1 MGSRQ
6 RASLSDLAKGRLE
19 TGTQLVFRAR
29 WQNPKPGRSW
39 DAASFDKA
47 GRSACQHPRYRLV
60 SREGCDAHGDG
71 VQGNVTG
78 LKRKRRRRSGTCGS
92 LSGSLGR
99 VTPLRPEPPA
109 EVPPGGRDL
118 PQTRRLDGIGNWSN
132 GHDVRCGDRAVL
144 RLGPLVQSGD
154 WPIHVADPTGFA
166 AGDANLYR
174 YVGDNPAT
182 MTDPGAFPAAGAG
195 TARGTRAMCR
205 R

>member
-60 SREGCDAHGDG
+60 SREGCDTHGDG

-78 LKRKRRRRSGTCGS
+78 LKRKRHRRSDTCGS
-92 LSGSLGR
+92 LSASLGR
-99 VTPLRPEPPA
+99 VTPLRPERPA

-118 PQTRRLDGIGNWSN
+118 PQTRTLDGMGN
-132 GHDVRCGDRAVL
+132 RRARWYNPAV
-144 RLGPLVQSGD
+144 GQFTSQ
-154 WPIHVADPTGFA
+154 DPTGFA

-182 MTDPGAFPAAGAG
+182 MTDPGVFPAARVG
-195 TARGTRAMCR
+195 TARGTRVMCR